1 MLADVWSYL
10 LHVIR
15 IHIIY
20 FRGIILLCIIL
31 LNMIPPSQDEP
42 LRCLC
47 FFKITLETP
56 TQNID
61 NLPREEQMVN
71 IEDDADDNQTVDD
84 DDEEHSNEDIWPV
97 LHSLVHYFGNH
108 GAKKVEM
115 LN

>member
-1 MLADVWSYL
+1 
-10 LHVIR
+10 
-15 IHIIY
+15 
-20 FRGIILLCIIL
+20 
-31 LNMIPPSQDEP
+31 MIPPSLGEP

-47 FFKITLETP
+47 FFKITLKSP

-84 DDEEHSNEDIWPV
+84 DDEEHSNENIWPV
-97 LHSLVHYFGNH
+97 LDSLVHYFGNH
-108 GAKKVEM
+108 GAEKVEM